1 MIKEYQSSPPESE
14 SQVETI
20 EQLQEQ
26 IDQLKKEIKPFSY
39 SLSVQLFESNLFKYE
54 IKLSTTR
61 GDEKVQIEQ
70 ELASF
75 IASSTESEIIDRF
88 YKLRQ
93 QIDELESKARA
104 IRQEKKNKEEALL
117 LERDKKRLEIFK
129 QKVEKEIEERNHK
142 LGELVEKHITPLK
155 QFGMTEDAIKNQ
167 LGFAQKSEMDL
178 YQLIIDQLLDM
189 QVRIEEL
196 DGYLAQG
203 SILGNETFD
212 RIEKDYQEIFKWVP
226 GGHA

>member
-117 LERDKKRLEIFK
+117 LERDKKRLR
-129 QKVEKEIEERNHK
+129 KEIIN
-142 LGELVEKHITPLK
+142 
-155 QFGMTEDAIKNQ
+155 
-167 LGFAQKSEMDL
+167 
-178 YQLIIDQLLDM
+178 
-189 QVRIEEL
+189 
-196 DGYLAQG
+196 
-203 SILGNETFD
+203 
-212 RIEKDYQEIFKWVP
+212 
-226 GGHA
+226 